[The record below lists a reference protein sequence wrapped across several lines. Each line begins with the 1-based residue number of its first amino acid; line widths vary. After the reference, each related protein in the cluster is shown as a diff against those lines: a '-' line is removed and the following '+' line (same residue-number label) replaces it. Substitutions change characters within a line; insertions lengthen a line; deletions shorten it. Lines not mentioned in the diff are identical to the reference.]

1 MCCLPPSGSIKHAI
15 ISVLIWQ
22 PQGLWVENEGGKSSG
37 LLGELE
43 AGTSCTVL
51 GKISEELANTSRMP
65 SILYELGGRVAEITN
80 DSHLPLSISGVEP
93 YMRVTCTNQVP
104 SSALPTFCCSS
115 LHCSRV
121 RRHICGLP
129 ASTPGQP
136 SVKCS
141 ALKPPDPGTISAR
154 ALFAADSARR
164 GMTIHSAIGFELRVV
179 RILCRHNLSTRIDT
193 MQRHWFCNGRSNRL
207 AVSTLG
213 HRNLHQ
219 LSQDKQNG

>member
-1 MCCLPPSGSIKHAI
+1 MKGENPVASLVNLRLGHLVRFWAEFLKSLQTLQGCPVFSAI
-15 ISVLIWQ
+15 
-22 PQGLWVENEGGKSSG
+22 
-37 LLGELE
+37 
-43 AGTSCTVL
+43 
-51 GKISEELANTSRMP
+51 
-65 SILYELGGRVAEITN
+65 YELGGRVAKITN

-121 RRHICGLP
+121 RRHMCGLP

-141 ALKPPDPGTISAR
+141 ALKPPNPGTISAR

-164 GMTIHSAIGFELRVV
+164 GMTIHSAIGSVDCASCASSAGT
-179 RILCRHNLSTRIDT
+179 I
-193 MQRHWFCNGRSNRL
+193 
-207 AVSTLG
+207 
-213 HRNLHQ
+213 
-219 LSQDKQNG
+219 SQPEWVPCSGIGSAMAAAIGLL